1 MTVKEAKLPV
11 KNKIVGVFN
20 EDELEFFKSKHEG
33 IILHTKEGIPFID
46 YLKAK
51 EIFESV
57 AGSDYSHKIIES
69 KFYPEFNTFYLH
81 VRFIV
86 ERNGYRFEKDVM
98 ASEKGSFREG
108 QTDIFNFGDLG
119 KSAMKDAMKKFFS
132 DYMGIGLKDLYEAKE
147 KAAIEAKEAKK
158 SVPIDN
164 LKCSNCN
171 IEIDE
176 QVYSF
181 STKYFAAK
189 RPLCRNCQEK
199 YKKGELK

>member
-1 MTVKEAKLPV
+1 MTVKEVKPPV

-20 EDELEFFKSKHEG
+20 ENELEFFKSNHEG
-33 IILHTKEGIPFID
+33 IILYTREGVPFID

-51 EIFESV
+51 EVFESV
-57 AGSDYSHKIIES
+57 TGSDYTHKIIES

-86 ERNGYRFEKDVM
+86 ERNGFSFEKDVM
-98 ASEKGSFREG
+98 ASAKGSFREG
-108 QTDIFNFGDLG
+108 QTDIFNFDDLG

-132 DYMGIGLKDLYEAKE
+132 DYMGIGLKALHDAKE
-147 KAAIEAKEAKK
+147 EAKK
-158 SVPIDN
+158 ENKEISVDN

-176 QVYSF
+176 QVYKF
-181 STKYFAAK
+181 STKYFTAK
-189 RPLCRNCQEK
+189 RPLCRNCQDK

>member
-1 MTVKEAKLPV
+1 MTVKEVKSPV

-20 EDELEFFKSKHEG
+20 ENELEFFKSNHEG
-33 IILHTKEGIPFID
+33 IILYTKEGVPFID

-51 EIFESV
+51 EVFESIT
-57 AGSDYSHKIIES
+57 GSDYSHKIIES

-81 VRFIV
+81 VRFVV
-86 ERNGYRFEKDVM
+86 ERNGYKFEKDVM
-98 ASEKGSFREG
+98 ASSKGLFREG
-108 QTDIFNFGDLG
+108 QTDIFNFDDLG

-132 DYMGIGLKDLYEAKE
+132 DYMGIGLNALYEAKE
-147 KAAIEAKEAKK
+147 KASKEVYKNISA
-158 SVPIDN
+158 DN
-164 LKCSNCN
+164 LKCSNCS
-171 IEIDE
+171 IDIDE
-176 QVYSF
+176 QVYNF